1 MRVKVQTQTTHSV
14 LPDEVLSRAK
24 LHGAVLAHVGSAILI
39 CLLVLA
45 PVFEQAPIQRV
56 AIISLLLACALG
68 YLVAKSLSD
77 GVWSFPFLYFLIL
90 CLFHLGLFVSPAL
103 DNGRMASF
111 LDGTWTGWYSDPVM
125 IRAAYLIDLGLLSY
139 ATAIGFV
146 AWLSSN
152 SGTKMRPSELQEHS
166 SDRSMRDAIVDVG
179 GLTLSVAVASWL
191 FVCYTQLGPLFFLNS
206 YSEYLEATSGNSV
219 GIIYFGITIG
229 SALIAQDTTRLIS
242 RTGLVFLFTFLLLA
256 LPMGLRSESLFPLI
270 AALAVFIRCRKTPS
284 FASMVVCVLVGLVAI
299 SAVQQ
304 VRSQG
309 LGDTSL
315 HEVSASPI
323 KAIEEMGYSAR
334 VIVTTIGWHEAA
346 HEPYLAGAT
355 YAAPLERGLAGILG
369 LPRDDAETDFR
380 LMNAEIAHRVGPIGG
395 SIIAEGHHNFGI
407 PGILLALAL
416 AGFLASR
423 LSIVPP
429 RPVPLAFLGVA
440 ASLLLM
446 HVRNSFAPIFA
457 WGTGGV
463 ALILVAIGLSWLKG
477 RKVH

>member
-1 MRVKVQTQTTHSV
+1 
-14 LPDEVLSRAK
+14 
-24 LHGAVLAHVGSAILI
+24 
-39 CLLVLA
+39 
-45 PVFEQAPIQRV
+45 
-56 AIISLLLACALG
+56 
-68 YLVAKSLSD
+68 
-77 GVWSFPFLYFLIL
+77 
-90 CLFHLGLFVSPAL
+90 
-103 DNGRMASF
+103 
-111 LDGTWTGWYSDPVM
+111 
-125 IRAAYLIDLGLLSY
+125 
-139 ATAIGFV
+139 
-146 AWLSSN
+146 
-152 SGTKMRPSELQEHS
+152 
-166 SDRSMRDAIVDVG
+166 MRDAIVDVG
-179 GLTLSVAVASWL
+179 GLTLSVSVASWL

-206 YSEYLEATSGNSV
+206 YGEYLEATSGNSV
-219 GIIYFGITIG
+219 GLTYFGITIG

-242 RTGLVFLFTFLLLA
+242 RTGLVFLFAFLLFA

-284 FASMVVCVLVGLVAI
+284 FASMVVCVLIGLVAI

-346 HEPYLAGAT
+346 HEPYMAGAT
-355 YAAPLERGLAGILG
+355 YAAPLERGLAGVLG
-369 LPRDDAETDFR
+369 LPREDAETDFR

-395 SIIAEGHHNFGI
+395 SIIAEGHHNFGVA
-407 PGILLALAL
+407 GILLALAL

-423 LSIVPP
+423 LCIVPP

-440 ASLLLM
+440 AALLLM

-463 ALILVAIGLSWLKG
+463 ALILLAIGLSWLKG